1 MGKVAE
7 LADYDDTLYKIEG
20 NKDAKENEDDGSAYL
35 IATAEQPLSAIYMN
49 EWLQPQELPI
59 RFCGFSSCFRKEA
72 GAHGKDT
79 RGIFRIHQFEK
90 VEIFCI
96 TEPEKSDEEHLMM
109 VETGKKFMDSLGL
122 SYRSILIVSGALNNA
137 ASIKYD
143 LEAWF
148 PSYNIW
154 RELQS
159 CSNTND

>member
-1 MGKVAE
+1 
-7 LADYDDTLYKIEG
+7 
-20 NKDAKENEDDGSAYL
+20 
-35 IATAEQPLSAIYMN
+35 MN

-109 VETGKKFMDSLGL
+109 VDTGKKFMDTLGL

-148 PSYNIW
+148 PSYNVW

-159 CSNTND
+159 CSNTNDYISRKCEIRYGQKKQNDREKK